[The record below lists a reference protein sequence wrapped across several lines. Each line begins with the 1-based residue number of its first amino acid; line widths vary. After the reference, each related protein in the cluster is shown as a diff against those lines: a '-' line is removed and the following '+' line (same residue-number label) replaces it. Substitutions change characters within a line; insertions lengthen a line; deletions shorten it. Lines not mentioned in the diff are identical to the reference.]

1 MKEFEMKDINIANDI
16 IPVGDFKNKV
26 SKYLKELK
34 TTGRPMVI
42 TQKGKPAGV
51 LVSPEDYD
59 ELMYQKSVIESIH
72 RGVSDIER
80 GDTYTTKE
88 LKAELDNKR
97 A

>member
-1 MKEFEMKDINIANDI
+1 MKDINIANDI